1 MTEAVDAI
9 VHGGGLTLHDQLRGD
24 RRRRTDY
31 IYMLLPIGEG
41 EEISIDYLLGID
53 NSDDQVRAEYAS
65 ECGSPACRR
74 SMLVP
79 TNCCCQR

>member
-1 MTEAVDAI
+1 
-9 VHGGGLTLHDQLRGD
+9 
-24 RRRRTDY
+24 
-31 IYMLLPIGEG
+31 MLLPIGEG
-41 EEISIDYLLGID
+41 EEISIDYLLWID